1 MRAVQMGKIRER
13 VVSASS
19 LCKEYQI
26 GSLTIHALRDL
37 NFEVVEEEFVLIYGP
52 SGAGKTTL
60 LNLIGGLDQPTRG
73 EIVVFGHDLS
83 TYDED
88 FLATFRSAYVGF
100 VFQSYNLVSTLT
112 ALENVAFPMELA
124 GWSDER
130 VKKRAEKLLGLVG
143 LSHRANHFPAQLS
156 GGEQQRVAFAR
167 ALANDPPLILV
178 DEPTGNLDLETGLE
192 IVSILE
198 KLKAKEKTILV
209 ATHDERI
216 MKLANRTL
224 HLRDGRIVA
233 TDE

>member
-1 MRAVQMGKIRER
+1 MEKIMER

-19 LCKEYQI
+19 LCKDYQI
-26 GSLTIHALRDL
+26 GSLTIPALRDL
-37 NFEVVEEEFVLIYGP
+37 NLEVEEGEFVSMYGP

-60 LNLIGGLDQPTRG
+60 LNLIGGLDQPTSG

-100 VFQSYNLVSTLT
+100 VFQSYNLISTLT

-124 GWSDER
+124 GWSEER
-130 VKKRAEKLLGLVG
+130 VKKRSEKLLRLVG

-178 DEPTGNLDLETGLE
+178 DEPTGNLDVETGLK
-192 IVSILE
+192 IVWILE
-198 KLKAKEKTILV
+198 KLKAKGKTIMV

-216 MKLANRTL
+216 TRLANRTL

>member
-1 MRAVQMGKIRER
+1 M
-13 VVSASS
+13 VSASS

-26 GSLTIHALRDL
+26 GGLTIPALRGL
-37 NFEVVEEEFVLIYGP
+37 NLEVVEGEFVSIYGP

-60 LNLIGGLDQPTRG
+60 LNLIGGLDQPTSG

-124 GWSDER
+124 GWSEER
-130 VKKRAEKLLGLVG
+130 VKKRSEKLLRLVG

-192 IVSILE
+192 IVSIME
-198 KLKAKEKTILV
+198 KLKAKGKTILV

>member
-1 MRAVQMGKIRER
+1 MRKIKDK
-13 VVSASS
+13 VVFASS

-26 GSLTIHALRDL
+26 DGLTVSALRDL
-37 NFEVVEEEFVLIYGP
+37 NLEVVEREFVSICGP

-60 LNLIGGLDQPTRG
+60 LNLIGGLDQPTSG

-130 VKKRAEKLLGLVG
+130 VNKRSEKLLMLVG
-143 LSHRANHFPAQLS
+143 LSHRAAHFPAQLS
-156 GGEQQRVAFAR
+156 GGEQQRIAFAR
-167 ALANDPPLILV
+167 ALANDPPLILI
-178 DEPTGNLDLETGLE
+178 DEPTGNLDVETGLE

-198 KLKAKEKTILV
+198 TLKAKGKTIMV

-233 TDE
+233 TNE

>member
-1 MRAVQMGKIRER
+1 MKKIREK

-26 GSLTIHALRDL
+26 GSLIIPALRDINL
-37 NFEVVEEEFVLIYGP
+37 EVVEGEFVSIYGP

-60 LNLIGGLDQPTRG
+60 LNLIGGLDQPTSG
-73 EIVVFGHDLS
+73 GIVVFGHDLS

-112 ALENVAFPMELA
+112 SLENVSFPMELA
-124 GWSDER
+124 GWSEER
-130 VKKRAEKLLGLVG
+130 VRERSEELLRLVG

-178 DEPTGNLDLETGLE
+178 DEPTGNLDVETGLE

-198 KLKAKEKTILV
+198 KLKMKGKTILV

-233 TDE
+233 KDE